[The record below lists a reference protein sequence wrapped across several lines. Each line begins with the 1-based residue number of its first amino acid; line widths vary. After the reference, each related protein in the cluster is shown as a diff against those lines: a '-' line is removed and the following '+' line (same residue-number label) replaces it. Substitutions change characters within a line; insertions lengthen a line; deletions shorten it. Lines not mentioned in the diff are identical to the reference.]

1 MVAALGEITTT
12 ANINIEQIIRNV
24 CKEVGY
30 TSTDVGLDAKNMSVL
45 VVVEEQDPS
54 IA

>member
-1 MVAALGEITTT
+1 MAALGEITTT

-30 TSTDVGLDAKNMSVL
+30 TSAEIGLDSKNMSVL
-45 VVVEEQDPS
+45 VVVEE
-54 IA
+54 